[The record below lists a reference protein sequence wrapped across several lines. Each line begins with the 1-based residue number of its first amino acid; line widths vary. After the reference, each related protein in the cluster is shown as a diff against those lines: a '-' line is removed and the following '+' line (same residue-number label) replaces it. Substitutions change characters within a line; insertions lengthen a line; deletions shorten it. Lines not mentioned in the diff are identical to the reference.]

1 VKRNCLEEVS
11 RSVAK
16 TTLERSDDGPKG
28 EVFFKKIL
36 KPHNTRTY
44 FINNIFHRRMTR
56 RVRRSRINESKVG
69 GLKLAASSKPDTAN
83 TILLGF

>member
-28 EVFFKKIL
+28 EVLFKKIL

-44 FINNIFHRRMTR
+44 FINN
-56 RVRRSRINESKVG
+56 VQ
-69 GLKLAASSKPDTAN
+69 D
-83 TILLGF
+83 